1 MLRQGTNG
9 CYFAEIIGRAVH
21 FPIPD
26 DKLTHLTPQSYMSY
40 ESFLGYPCFPPF
52 GQVYPLIASGL
63 PPKASRKGHLA
74 PHMQEIAVHD

>member
-1 MLRQGTNG
+1 
-9 CYFAEIIGRAVH
+9 
-21 FPIPD
+21 
-26 DKLTHLTPQSYMSY
+26 MSY